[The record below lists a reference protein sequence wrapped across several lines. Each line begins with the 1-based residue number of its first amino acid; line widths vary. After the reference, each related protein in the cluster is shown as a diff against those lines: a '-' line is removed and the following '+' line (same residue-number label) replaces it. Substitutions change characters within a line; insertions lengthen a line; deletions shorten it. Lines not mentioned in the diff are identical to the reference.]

1 MAANSKFAVA
11 THILTVL
18 AHMAKHAPK
27 ELVGEDGL
35 VSSEVLAGSVNTNP
49 VVVRR
54 IVAELARAG
63 IVVSRQG
70 KRGGIELGK
79 APEKITLLDVYKAM
93 GAPAVFA
100 FNPNAPN
107 PDCPVSSRMVRVLEP
122 VFSQVQDGVR
132 ERLGKIRLS
141 NLVRKIG

>member
-1 MAANSKFAVA
+1 MAANSRFAVA
-11 THILTVL
+11 THILTAL
-18 AHMAKHAPK
+18 AHMEKHAPK
-27 ELVGEDGL
+27 ELRQANGL
-35 VSSEVLAGSVNTNP
+35 ISSKVLAGSVNTNP

-70 KRGGIELGK
+70 KRGGIELGR

-100 FNPNAPN
+100 FNSNEPN
-107 PDCPVSSRMVRVLEP
+107 PHCPVSSRMVRVLDP
-122 VFSQVQDGVR
+122 VFAKVQDGVR
-132 ERLGKIRLS
+132 ERLEKIRLS
-141 NLVRKIG
+141 DLVRKIG